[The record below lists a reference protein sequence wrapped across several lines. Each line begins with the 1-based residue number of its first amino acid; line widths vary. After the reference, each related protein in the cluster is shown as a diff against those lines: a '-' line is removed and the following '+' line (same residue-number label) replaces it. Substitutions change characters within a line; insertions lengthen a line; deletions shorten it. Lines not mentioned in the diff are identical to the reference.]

1 VEPVKKKIIIAVFVL
16 LFVSVGLLVYIG
28 QNNKKTGELFYSGT
42 IEATQA
48 RLSFQVPGR
57 ISTVNVEEGQSVKK
71 GQMIAELDRSEF
83 EARYEQAKANLDR
96 AQKAKQQAETALE
109 ISRKTLPAEV
119 ARAEAALKSARDSM
133 TDAAKN
139 YRRFEE
145 LFRKEVVSEKERDT
159 LKLQYDVAK
168 SRVAES
174 ESLLRLARGN
184 LDRIESARGDIA
196 TASAQIDL
204 ARASLDQAAVQLGY
218 TRLNSPL
225 DGVVTSRNIEPGET
239 VNVGREVITIS
250 DLHRVDLK
258 IFVEETVIGKVRPGQ
273 KVAVTVDTFPGN
285 VYHGVVSFV
294 SPEGEFT
301 PKVIQTQK
309 ERVKLV
315 YLVKVSVPNP
325 DYDLKAGMPADAR
338 IRE

>member
-1 VEPVKKKIIIAVFVL
+1 
-16 LFVSVGLLVYIG
+16 LFTG
-28 QNNKKTGELFYSGT
+28 QKNKKPGELFYSGT
-42 IEATQA
+42 IETTQA

-57 ISTVNVEEGQSVKK
+57 ISMVDVQEGQSVKK
-71 GQMIAELDRSEF
+71 EQIIAELDTAEF
-83 EARYEQAKANLDR
+83 ESRYEQARANLDR
-96 AQKAKQQAETALE
+96 AQKVKQQLETALE
-109 ISRKTLPAEV
+109 ISKNTLPAEV
-119 ARAEAALKSARDSM
+119 SRAEAALKSARDSM
-133 TDAAKN
+133 MDASKN

-145 LFRKEVVSEKERDT
+145 LFRKDVVTEKERDT

-168 SRVAES
+168 SRVVES

-184 LDRIESARGDIA
+184 LERIDAARDDIA
-196 TASAQIDL
+196 TATAQIDV
-204 ARASLDQAAVQLGY
+204 ARASLNQAAVQLGY
-218 TRLNSPL
+218 TRLKSPL

-258 IFVEETVIGKVRPGQ
+258 IFVDETVIGKVKPGQ
-273 KVAVTVDTFPGN
+273 KVEVTVDTFPGK
-285 VYHGVVSFV
+285 VYNGTISFV

-301 PKVIQTQK
+301 PKIIQTQK

-315 YLVKVSVPNP
+315 YLVKVSIPNP

-338 IRE
+338 IRQ